1 MSFKKYSL
9 FALTIFLPLGA
20 AHAHLR
26 NYLDT
31 YSYYTLTQGASEL
44 ELHTDLHNP
53 DHAEDYWAHETEYEY
68 GITDRYTIGLYG
80 VFREGVGFT
89 AAKVE
94 NRVRIAEPGEWF
106 MDPAIYFE
114 IKDANG
120 RKDQDELEGK
130 LILSKEIGRWNVS
143 WNGILGHEREI
154 KKNGDTEWE
163 TEVAMAIGAAYNGG
177 WRVTPGVEL
186 YSAENATRITP
197 GLYIDL
203 MKDVRL
209 NLGVGIGL
217 EDKAEDAT
225 FKSILEIEF

>member
-1 MSFKKYSL
+1 
-9 FALTIFLPLGA
+9 
-20 AHAHLR
+20 
-26 NYLDT
+26 
-31 YSYYTLTQGASEL
+31 
-44 ELHTDLHNP
+44 
-53 DHAEDYWAHETEYEY
+53 
-68 GITDRYTIGLYG
+68 
-80 VFREGVGFT
+80 
-89 AAKVE
+89 VE